1 MKKLISLFI
10 ALSILVI
17 ALVSCGQQAVP
28 SESVTVPSESAPTE
42 SVPSSDLPT
51 DEPSATGKSP
61 SQSVAGSTEAPQES
75 TTNSGTTE
83 PHNIA
88 SSGYS
93 LKKNDHSLNF
103 VETPSKIIFLQLL
116 AGSGAKSLVYYY
128 SKADGEFYP
137 FCFDPLCQHQDIWD
151 GEKYVGTTCVAK
163 MLYRYTYTRVDA
175 YTPPIYCNGRI
186 YFAYFDEIWSCNEY
200 ATDIRIDVSFSKMT
214 ENITQT
220 EARKRFNSNE
230 FIYFLSFASGG
241 NSIYFRHQ
249 DADREFRYYRLDTE
263 TRKLHDL
270 SKGMTDLAEKLG
282 FKTFSFYYAVGNYIV
297 FRGAKPGDSKV
308 QIITTD
314 QNLNITNIPFLGEND
329 TILVVRNTANGQL
342 CRIDRFDEEHNPLS
356 YEYVEVLPDG
366 ECKQLDA
373 GEKGIYVTDDYTY
386 SYGGE
391 AVELGYSTAMGGK
404 SERVVNKCP
413 DIVRY
418 NKETG
423 EKEVIFH
430 DDWLRMDTI
439 YYVNEET
446 GEFLARVD
454 RYEKD
459 KDGYVYSRSSLIY
472 KGKLIDGKLEDFQQ
486 SRIDDEGSIEP
497 PFIIPGWD

>member
-10 ALSILVI
+10 ALSFLVI
-17 ALVSCGQQAVP
+17 ALVSCEQQAVP
-28 SESVTVPSESAPTE
+28 SESATTPSESAPTE
-42 SVPSSDLPT
+42 AAPTESASSSSEPIIEPVFSEEPT
-51 DEPSATGKSP
+51 SEP
-61 SQSVAGSTEAPQES
+61 TE
-75 TTNSGTTE
+75 TTSGT
-83 PHNIA
+83 NIDVPQGFGYT
-88 SSGYS
+88 GYS
-93 LKKNDHSLNF
+93 FMSIERTGLNNF
-103 VETPSKIIFLQLL
+103 METPSKIIFMGTQS
-116 AGSGAKSLVYYY
+116 AIGKNPYVYYY

-230 FIYFLSFASGG
+230 FVYFKSFASGG
-241 NSIYFRHQ
+241 NSIYFCHL
-249 DADREFRYYRLDTE
+249 DADREFRYYRFDTE
-263 TRKLHDL
+263 TRKLYNL

-282 FKTFSFYYAVGNYIV
+282 FKTFYFYYAVGNYIV

-342 CRIDRFDEEHNPLS
+342 CRINRFDEEHNRLS

-386 SYGGE
+386 GYGGE
-391 AVELGYSTAMGGK
+391 AVELGYSTAMGGV
-404 SERVVNKCP
+404 RV
-413 DIVRY
+413 
-418 NKETG
+418 
-423 EKEVIFH
+423 
-430 DDWLRMDTI
+430 
-439 YYVNEET
+439 
-446 GEFLARVD
+446 
-454 RYEKD
+454 
-459 KDGYVYSRSSLIY
+459 
-472 KGKLIDGKLEDFQQ
+472 KGL
-486 SRIDDEGSIEP
+486 
-497 PFIIPGWD
+497 